1 MGDIVKGKAE
11 GGGDEYTHL
20 YGEQPDKTPWFC
32 RWRIKRR
39 FVVAILAFFGFVNV
53 YMLRVNLSIAVVAM
67 TSNKTRMLRNGTE
80 VNTPDF
86 DWDSK
91 TQGLILA
98 SFFYG
103 YIFTQIP
110 GGYFATKYG
119 GKRIF
124 LFGIT
129 TTAILT
135 VLTPLLTKMH
145 TSLLIAVRILSGLS
159 EGVSYPSIHAIWSRW
174 APPLEQS
181 RITAFAFSGMYM
193 GTVIAMPLAGILAQY
208 VNWEAIFYVF
218 GLLALFWCLLW
229 WFMVEDSPDQDR
241 KITEQELEYLQN
253 TIGLTDRQ
261 VTDAPPP
268 WREMLTSRPV
278 WAIIIAHFTENWGF
292 YTLLTSLP
300 MFLRDVLEYDLDTA
314 GFLASFPYILM
325 SLVVQIS
332 GYLADT
338 IRAEGKLSTTHV
350 RKLFTC
356 GAYLGQA
363 FFMTLTALIMTRGT
377 STTFLSLALGLGGL
391 TWAGFGVNH
400 LDVAPKYAAIL
411 MGISNTVGTIPGI
424 ICPSLTGAIVVERTP
439 EEWRTVFLITAA
451 VYALGALLYGL
462 LASGEKQDWA
472 DGGSHLLD
480 SEKEKSEFYP
490 NNEIDYGTAKSNG
503 QYGDT
508 ENYADDEYYEEED
521 GDEE

>member
-1 MGDIVKGKAE
+1 M
-11 GGGDEYTHL
+11 
-20 YGEQPDKTPWFC
+20 
-32 RWRIKRR
+32 
-39 FVVAILAFFGFVNV
+39 
-53 YMLRVNLSIAVVAM
+53 
-67 TSNKTRMLRNGTE
+67 
-80 VNTPDF
+80 
-86 DWDSK
+86 
-91 TQGLILA
+91 ILA

-124 LFGIT
+124 LFGISI
-129 TTAILT
+129 TAVLT
-135 VLTPLLTKMH
+135 LVTPLLAKSH
-145 TSLLIAVRILSGLS
+145 TWLLVTARVLSGLS

-193 GTVIAMPLAGILAQY
+193 GTVICMPLSGVLAQY

-218 GLLALFWCLLW
+218 GLLALVWCFLW
-229 WFMVEDSPDQDR
+229 WFCVEDSPEQDR
-241 KITEQELEYLQN
+241 KITEQELEYLHA

-261 VTDAPPP
+261 MTDAPPP
-268 WREMLTSRPV
+268 WRAMLTSKPV

-300 MFLRDVLEYDLDTA
+300 MFLRDVLDYSLDTA
-314 GFLASFPYILM
+314 GFLAAFPYILM
-325 SLVVQIS
+325 AVVVQVS

-338 IRAEGKLSTTHV
+338 IRADGKLSTTSI

-363 FFMTLTALIMTRGT
+363 LFMSLTALIMTRGT

-424 ICPSLTGAIVVERTP
+424 LCPSLTGAIVVDRVS
-439 EEWRTVFLITAA
+439 RIFICSHSSSRS
-451 VYALGALLYGL
+451 LL
-462 LASGEKQDWA
+462 K
-472 DGGSHLLD
+472 
-480 SEKEKSEFYP
+480 
-490 NNEIDYGTAKSNG
+490 
-503 QYGDT
+503 
-508 ENYADDEYYEEED
+508 
-521 GDEE
+521 